1 MDKPFTLHNSDAL
14 EVMKSLPDNSVS
26 LIATDPPYYKV
37 KDEPWDNQWETPEG
51 FLSWMDE
58 LAQEWQRILKP
69 NGSLYVFASPQMA
82 WNVEGVVR
90 NYFNVL
96 THIVWRKEGG
106 RINKADKELFRS
118 YWQNSERIIFAEQ
131 FGSDNA
137 AKGEAGYEAKS
148 DDLRGFVFEPLRS
161 YLDGER
167 VKSGKTRTQVNKYL
181 GNQMSG
187 HYFSSVQWVLP
198 TQENYEKMQVL
209 FAPHLRQEYE
219 ALRQEYEALR
229 QEYEAL
235 RQEYEALRRP
245 FNSSADVP
253 VIDVWD
259 YPSVQA
265 YAGKHP
271 CEKPA
276 AMMEQI
282 VSMSSNPDDIVLDC
296 FMGSGSTGAACGRL
310 HRKFIGIEKG
320 DLYFRKAHR
329 RIATAYRQ
337 FDQVHILKPS
347 VQSLEGLPLFNG
359 GG

>member
-1 MDKPFTLHNSDAL
+1 MLPTQEAPYQIIKGDAL
-14 EVMKSLPDNSVS
+14 EVMRGLPDNSIS

-37 KDEPWDNQWETPEG
+37 KDEPWDNQWETPTK
-51 FLSWMDE
+51 FLEWMDE
-58 LAQEWQRILKP
+58 LAQEWSRILKP
-69 NGSLYVFASPQMA
+69 NGSIYVFASPQMA
-82 WNVEGVVR
+82 WHVEGVVR
-90 NYFNVL
+90 KYFNVL

-118 YWQNSERIIFAEQ
+118 YWQNSERIVFAEH

-148 DDLRGFVFEPLRS
+148 DELRGFVFEPLRS

-167 VKSGKTRTQVNKYL
+167 AKAGKTRSQVDKYL

-209 FAPHLRQEYE
+209 FSPY
-219 ALRQEYEALR
+219 LR

-245 FNSSADVP
+245 FNSSDDVL
-253 VIDVWD
+253 VVDVWD

-276 AMMEQI
+276 AMMEHI

-296 FMGSGSTGAACGRL
+296 FMGSGSTGAAAGKL
-310 HRKFIGIEKG
+310 GRKFIGIDMSEK
-320 DLYFRKAHR
+320 YYRKAYQ
-329 RIATAYRQ
+329 RIVTAYRH
-337 FDQVHILKPS
+337 FEKLGDVGKLS
-347 VQSLEGLPLFNG
+347 ASSFEGLPLFNNG